1 MSEQKREELKV
12 YYCTRET
19 ECNDCDVV
27 IHKGELFHINGRA
40 QHLCLSCA
48 DMDHLVYL
56 PSGNRAL
63 TTRAK
68 KHSKLSAVVLKFS
81 SSRERSERQG
91 ILVEEQAL
99 KKAEEECLSDEDKRA
114 KQREYSAK
122 RREFQDTQ
130 YIKDF
135 AHRLRE
141 LYPQCPEGREF
152 EIAEH
157 ACQKYSGRVGRSSA
171 AKEMDEHAIRAAL
184 IAHIRHVETNYDELL
199 MADYDRM
206 DAREQV
212 KDRIEFIMSEWGKS
226 MLRE

>member
-56 PSGNRAL
+56 PSGNHAL
-63 TTRAK
+63 SRRAK
-68 KHSKLSAVVLKFS
+68 KYSKLSAVVSKFI
-81 SSRERSERQG
+81 SSRKRNERQG
-91 ILVEEQAL
+91 ILVENQAL
-99 KKAEEECLSDEDKRA
+99 QKAQEECLSDEDRRE
-114 KQREYSAK
+114 KQREYNAK
-122 RREFQDTQ
+122 RRELQETQ

-135 AHRLRE
+135 AQRIRE
-141 LYPQCPEGREF
+141 LYPHCPEGREF

-157 ACQKYSGRVGRSSA
+157 ACQKYSGRVGRSSS
-171 AKEMDEHAIRAAL
+171 AKEMDEHAIRFAVV
-184 IAHIRHVETNYDELL
+184 AHIRHVETNYDELL
-199 MADYDRM
+199 MAGCHKL

-212 KDRIEFIMSEWGKS
+212 KDRIDRVMSEW
-226 MLRE
+226 E